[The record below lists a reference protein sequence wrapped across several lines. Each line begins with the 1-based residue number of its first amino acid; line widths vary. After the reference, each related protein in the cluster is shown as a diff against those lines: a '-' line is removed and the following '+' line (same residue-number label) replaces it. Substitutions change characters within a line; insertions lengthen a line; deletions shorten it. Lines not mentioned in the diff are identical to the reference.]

1 MCLPAAVLIPAIVGI
16 AQAGL
21 SAVQSIGAYSAEKQ
35 AAKESERAYQEQRQ
49 LNAQA
54 ADRGYQQAQAKLKG
68 SYDQASQKA
77 EELLVQRLQTQ
88 GTTIAAG
95 RAGQSIGG
103 LLTDAQRTEGRDL
116 ATLGMNLATDQGDYS
131 WTVND
136 IYASHKSANIT
147 AAGQRKAMPSKG
159 GLILGLGSAA
169 LSGISAAVPLIAPG
183 AGAAGK
189 GASSA
194 YDYKPSAGFN
204 FPSGTGFNYSGGT
217 APPSLPGNP
226 YTYKR

>member
-1 MCLPAAVLIPAIVGI
+1 MG
-16 AQAGL
+16 
-21 SAVQSIGAYSAEKQ
+21 AVQSIAGYSAER
-35 AAKESERAYQEQRQ
+35 AAARESERAYQEQRQ

-88 GTTIAAG
+88 GTTLAAG

-103 LLTDAQRTEGRDL
+103 LLTDAQRTEGKDL
-116 ATLGMNLATDQGDYS
+116 ATLGMNLATDQGDYN

-136 IYASHKSANIT
+136 LYASHKAANIQ
-147 AAGQRKAMPSKG
+147 AAAQRKAMPSTG
-159 GLILGLGSAA
+159 GLLLGLGGAA
-169 LSGISAAVPLIAPG
+169 LSGVSAGFSLAAPAAG
-183 AGAAGK
+183 GGGGGGGGSAGA

-194 YDYKPSAGFN
+194 SSYGSSFK
-204 FPSGTGFNYSGGT
+204 SGLYSPTPVAFG
-217 APPSLPGNP
+217 
-226 YTYKR
+226 

>member
-1 MCLPAAVLIPAIVGI
+1 MCEPISIGI
-16 AQAGL
+16 ATAAMGAL
-21 SAVQSIGAYSAEKQ
+21 QSIAGYSAESR
-35 AAKESERAYQEQRQ
+35 AARESERAYQEQRQ

-88 GTTIAAG
+88 GTTLAAG

-103 LLTDAQRTEGRDL
+103 LLTDAQRTEGKDL
-116 ATLGMNLATDQGDYS
+116 ATLGMNLATDQGDYN

-136 IYASHKSANIT
+136 LYASHKAANIQ
-147 AAGQRKAMPSKG
+147 AAAQRKAKPSTG

-169 LSGISAAVPLIAPG
+169 LSGVSAGLALKAP
-183 AGAAGK
+183 AAG
-189 GASSA
+189 G
-194 YDYKPSAGFN
+194 G
-204 FPSGTGFNYSGGT
+204 GGT
-217 APPSLPGNP
+217 PAPAAGSTPSYGSSYRSGLYSPTPVAFG
-226 YTYKR
+226 

>member
-1 MCLPAAVLIPAIVGI
+1 MCNPALAI
-16 AQAGL
+16 GL
-21 SAVQSIGAYSAEKQ
+21 ATGLMSGLQSIAGYQAESQ
-35 AAKESERAYQEQRQ
+35 AASASERAYQEQRQ

-68 SYDQASQKA
+68 SYDVASQKA

-88 GTTIAAG
+88 GTTLAAG
-95 RAGQSIGG
+95 RSGQSIGG
-103 LLTDAQRTEGRDL
+103 LLTDAQRTEGKDL

-136 IYASHKSANIT
+136 IYASHKSANVI

-169 LSGISAAVPLIAPG
+169 LSGISAAVPLIAPA
-183 AGAAGK
+183 AGAAGGGSK
-189 GASSA
+189 GGGGGSSQ
-194 YDYKPSAGFN
+194 YQPG
-204 FPSGTGFNYSGGT
+204 SGSQLV
-217 APPSLPGNP
+217 PSLPGAKDYSGAFKP
-226 YTYKR
+226 KK

>member
-1 MCLPAAVLIPAIVGI
+1 MCDPAIGLGI
-16 AQAGL
+16 ATAVMG
-21 SAVQSIGAYSAEKQ
+21 AVQSIAGYSAER
-35 AAKESERAYQEQRQ
+35 AAARESERAYQEQRQ

-88 GTTIAAG
+88 GTTLAAG

-103 LLTDAQRTEGRDL
+103 LLTDAQRTEGKDL
-116 ATLGMNLATDQGDYS
+116 ATLGMNLATDQGDYN

-136 IYASHKSANIT
+136 LYASHKAANIQ
-147 AAGQRKAMPSKG
+147 AAAQRKAMPSTG
-159 GLILGLGSAA
+159 GLLLGLGGAA
-169 LSGISAAVPLIAPG
+169 LSGVSAGFSLAAPAAG
-183 AGAAGK
+183 GGGGGGGGSAGA

-194 YDYKPSAGFN
+194 SSYGSSFK
-204 FPSGTGFNYSGGT
+204 SGLYSPTPVAFG
-217 APPSLPGNP
+217 
-226 YTYKR
+226 

>member
-1 MCLPAAVLIPAIVGI
+1 MCFPAAIPIIVGV

-21 SAVQSIGAYSAEKQ
+21 GVMQSIASYSAER
-35 AAKESERAYQEQRQ
+35 AAARESERAYQEKRQ

-68 SYDQASQKA
+68 SYDVASQKA

-88 GTTIAAG
+88 GTTLAAG

-103 LLTDAQRTEGRDL
+103 LLTDAQRTEGKDL
-116 ATLGMNLATDQGDYS
+116 ATLGMNLATDQGDYN

-136 IYASHKSANIT
+136 LYASHKAANIQ
-147 AAGQRKAMPSKG
+147 AAAQRKAKPSTG

-169 LSGISAAVPLIAPG
+169 LSGVSAGLALKAP
-183 AGAAGK
+183 AAG
-189 GASSA
+189 G
-194 YDYKPSAGFN
+194 G
-204 FPSGTGFNYSGGT
+204 GGT
-217 APPSLPGNP
+217 PAPAAGSTPSYGSSYRSGLYSPTPVAFG
-226 YTYKR
+226 

>member
-21 SAVQSIGAYSAEKQ
+21 SAVQSIGAYSAERA

-68 SYDQASQKA
+68 SYDVASQKA

-88 GTTIAAG
+88 GTTLAAG

-147 AAGQRKAMPSKG
+147 AAAQRKAMPSTG
-159 GLILGLGSAA
+159 GLILGLGSAVLGGVSA
-169 LSGISAAVPLIAPG
+169 GLSLAAP
-183 AGAAGK
+183 AAG
-189 GASSA
+189 G
-194 YDYKPSAGFN
+194 G
-204 FPSGTGFNYSGGT
+204 GGGGGGT
-217 APPSLPGNP
+217 PAPAAGSTSSYGSSFKSGLYSPKPVAFG
-226 YTYKR
+226 